1 MLDFRVVIPAR
12 YASSRL
18 PGKVLL
24 KAGGKEIIRYVYEN
38 ACASAAGQVII
49 ATDDRR
55 IFECAHSF
63 DAEVRLTSG
72 AHRSGTDRIAEVV
85 CAESWDDAVIVVNVQ
100 GDEPM
105 MPPANIDQVA
115 RNLADRADVG
125 MATLCMPL
133 AGVEEHRDPNVVKVV
148 RDDSG
153 MAITFA
159 RNLEGARGGEAWRH
173 LGIYAY
179 RVGFLR
185 RFVGLPASEAE
196 RRERL
201 EQLRALGQGEA
212 IHCDVCASP
221 AGVGVDTREDYLRFV
236 AVVEQGGDLR
246 IDV

>member
-1 MLDFRVVIPAR
+1 MVDFRVVIPAR

-38 ACASAAGQVII
+38 ACASAAARVII

-55 IFECAHSF
+55 IFECARSF

-72 AHRSGTDRIAEVV
+72 AHPSGSDRIAEVV
-85 CAESWDDAVIVVNVQ
+85 RAESWEDAVIVVNVQ

-105 MPPANIDQVA
+105 MPPENIDQVA
-115 RNLADRADVG
+115 QNLAVRADVG

-133 AGVEEHRDPNVVKVV
+133 SGIGEYRDPNVVKVM
-148 RDDSG
+148 RGEDG
-153 MAITFA
+153 MATGFS
-159 RNLEGARGGEAWRH
+159 RNLDGKWCSDEAWRH

-185 RFVGLPASEAE
+185 RFVGLPRSKSEE
-196 RRERL
+196 RERL
-201 EQLRALGQGEA
+201 EQLRALERGEA
-212 IHCDVCASP
+212 IHVGVCVAP

-236 AVVEQGGDLR
+236 EIVEGRRDDSYR
-246 IDV
+246 